1 MRKNLSTDLVDD
13 YEASQLNPVYQGTEE
28 GEATHRQITEQLDKM
43 SEVASMRIR
52 MATFEAIVDELI
64 EDAVDASEETPREAE
79 ITEAIAPV
87 VDKAVAMYLVPATI
101 RKRIPT
107 LIAKH
112 LRRRDER
119 KRLLAKV
126 AHFVMEAQ
134 TEVDET
140 IAEKISLPIVEDATC
155 PEENRPEEVPAQE
168 SLSIRQMY
176 NRYMAG
182 EISETQLNEAVE
194 QSQAITD
201 AAVNAEEETKREAT
215 PVVEVCDVE
224 VCEGLTDQQ
233 AASLR
238 YLAAS
243 ALNHRSAT
251 VAVSQSL
258 TGPMLS
264 NMLHKLRNVLPAEF
278 LKKFQVK

>member
-28 GEATHRQITEQLDKM
+28 GEANHRQITEQLDQM
-43 SEVASMRIR
+43 PEVVSMRIR

-155 PEENRPEEVPAQE
+155 PKENRPEEVPAQE

-194 QSQAITD
+194 QSQTITD
-201 AAVNAEEETKREAT
+201 AAVNAEEETKRDTT